1 LKCYEQKSESKSYK
15 DNLNLLENK
24 VECDLNFRSFLEH
37 LSKSGEL
44 TRISKEVSTEYE
56 MAGIIEALGEKP
68 VFFEKVKE
76 ADIPVVAGLL
86 SSKELMARAL
96 GIKRDELLHK
106 LSTAIENPV
115 PPEVAEKGECQEIV
129 EKTVDLTK
137 LPIMRYTEKDGG
149 KYIASAVAI
158 VKDPELG
165 RNMCF
170 HRLMLLSK
178 NKFVA
183 RIVEDRGTDTAL
195 KKAGGELDIA
205 MCIGNSTA
213 VLLAAATSLPK
224 GVDELG
230 MANALEKTQ
239 LVKCKTID
247 LEVPKDCEIVLE
259 GRITREKASEGPFLD
274 TTGTIDKIRQQP
286 TIEIKCITHREKP
299 IYQALLPGRNEHQF
313 LMGMPRE
320 PTIFN
325 EVNKVCECKD
335 VYVTPG
341 GCSWLH
347 AVVQIKKKNADDGK
361 RAISAAFEG
370 HKSLKHCVIVDDDI
384 DIYNPHDVEWAI
396 ATRFQADKNA
406 VILPNQ
412 RGSSL
417 DPSGDLTE
425 GKKARTC
432 KMGLDATIPFGK
444 TDKSFAKEKYKKVD
458 LNRFL

>member
-1 LKCYEQKSESKSYK
+1 MG
-15 DNLNLLENK
+15 
-24 VECDLNFRSFLEH
+24 FRSFLEQ
-37 LSKSGEL
+37 LDKSGEL
-44 TRISKEVSTEYE
+44 TRIRKEVSTEYE

-76 ADIPVVAGLL
+76 SSIPVVAGLV
-86 SSKELMARAL
+86 SSKELIARAL
-96 GIKRDELLHK
+96 NIEKKQLLHR

-115 PPEVAEKGECQEIV
+115 PPDVAEKGKCQEII
-129 EKTVDLTK
+129 EQDVDLTK

-149 KYIASAVAI
+149 KYITSAVAI

-165 RNMCF
+165 RNMAF
-170 HRLMLLSK
+170 HRLMLISK
-178 NKFVA
+178 NKFVT

-205 MCIGNSTA
+205 LCIGNSTA

-230 MANALEKTQ
+230 MANALEKTE

-247 LEVPKDCEIVLE
+247 LEVPRDCEIVLE
-259 GRITREKASEGPFLD
+259 GRITKEKTSEGPFLD

-286 TIEIKCITHREKP
+286 IIEIKCITHREKP
-299 IYQALLPGRNEHQF
+299 IYQTLLPGRNEHKF
-313 LMGMPRE
+313 LMGMPKE

-335 VYVTPG
+335 VYITPG

-347 AVVQIKKKNADDGK
+347 AVVQIKKKNPDDGK
-361 RAISAAFEG
+361 RAIGAAFEG

-406 VILPNQ
+406 IILPNQ
-412 RGSSL
+412 PGSSL

-425 GKKARTC
+425 GKKATTC

-444 TDKSFAKEKYKKVD
+444 TDKSFTKEQYRKVD
-458 LNRFL
+458 LNKFL

>member
-1 LKCYEQKSESKSYK
+1 VNLYSSKGWK
-15 DNLNLLENK
+15 KLG
-24 VECDLNFRSFLEH
+24 FRSFLEQ
-37 LSKSGEL
+37 LDKNGEL
-44 TRISKEVSTEYE
+44 TRIKKEVSTEYE

-68 VFFEKVKE
+68 VLFEKVKE
-76 ADIPVVAGLL
+76 SSIPVVAGLV
-86 SSKELMARAL
+86 SSKERIARAL
-96 GIKRDELLHK
+96 GIKKEQLLHK
-106 LSTAIENPV
+106 LSKAIENPV
-115 PPEVAEKGECQEIV
+115 PPDIVKKGECQEIV
-129 EKTVDLTK
+129 ESDVDLTK

-165 RNMCF
+165 RNMAF
-170 HRLMLLSK
+170 HRLMLISK

-183 RIVEDRGTDTAL
+183 RIVEERGTDTAL

-205 MCIGNSTA
+205 MCIGNSTP

-239 LVKCKTID
+239 LVKCKTIN
-247 LEVPKDCEIVLE
+247 LEVPRDCEIVLE
-259 GRITREKASEGPFLD
+259 GRITKEKTSEGPFLD

-286 TIEIKCITHREKP
+286 IIEIKCITYREKP
-299 IYQALLPGRNEHQF
+299 IYQTLLPGRSEHQF

-325 EVNKVCECKD
+325 EVSKICECKD

-347 AVVQIKKKNADDGK
+347 AVVQIKKKNPDDGK
-361 RAISAAFEG
+361 RAIEAAFKG
-370 HKSLKHCVIVDDDI
+370 HGSLKHCVIVDDDI

-406 VILPNQ
+406 IILPNQ

-425 GKKARTC
+425 GKKATTC

-444 TDKSFAKEKYKKVD
+444 TDKSFTKEQYRKVD
-458 LNRFL
+458 LNKFL

>member
-1 LKCYEQKSESKSYK
+1 LG
-15 DNLNLLENK
+15 
-24 VECDLNFRSFLEH
+24 FRSFLEQ

-44 TRISKEVSTEYE
+44 TRISKAVSTEYE
-56 MAGIIEALGEKP
+56 MAGVIEALGEKP

-76 ADIPVVAGLL
+76 SSIPVAAGFV
-86 SSKELMARAL
+86 SSKEMIARAL
-96 GIKRDELLHK
+96 NLKKEHLLHN
-106 LSTAIENPV
+106 LSSAIENPL
-115 PPEVAEKGECQEIV
+115 PPQVVEKGECQEIV
-129 EKTVDLTK
+129 EQEVDLTK

-149 KYIASAVAI
+149 KYIASAVSI
-158 VKDPELG
+158 VRDPELG

-183 RIVEDRGTDTAL
+183 RIVEERGTDTAL

-205 MCIGNSTA
+205 ICIGNSTA

-230 MANALEKTQ
+230 MANALERTE

-247 LEVPKDCEIVLE
+247 LEVPKDCEFVLE
-259 GRITREKASEGPFLD
+259 GRITKEKASEGPFLD

-286 TIEIKCITHREKP
+286 VIEIKCITHREKP
-299 IYQALLPGRNEHQF
+299 IYQTLLPGRHEHQF

-325 EVNKVCECKD
+325 EVNKVCECRD
-335 VYVTPG
+335 VYITPG

-347 AVVQIKKKNADDGK
+347 AVVQIKKKNPDDGK
-361 RAISAAFEG
+361 KAIEAAFEG
-370 HKSLKHCVIVDDDI
+370 HKSLKHCVIVDEDI
-384 DIYNPHDVEWAI
+384 NIYDPNDVEWAV

-444 TDKSFAKEKYKKVD
+444 TDKSFAKEQYRKVD
-458 LNRFL
+458 LNKFL